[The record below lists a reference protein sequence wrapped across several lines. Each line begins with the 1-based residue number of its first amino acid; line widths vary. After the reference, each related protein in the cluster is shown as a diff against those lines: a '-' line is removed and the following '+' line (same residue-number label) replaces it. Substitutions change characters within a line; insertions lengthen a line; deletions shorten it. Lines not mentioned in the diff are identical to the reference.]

1 MDQIF
6 CRECGTPYRPGE
18 ASFCSKC
25 GTPLPTKANAVDELK
40 SLQKESRGYGAL
52 RFTADLIIFLGWL
65 IIISGFFLS
74 AGVYK
79 SVNVISS
86 QSDAAI
92 LAAIMTIIFSLFMG
106 VFSIAS
112 GQFLELM
119 LEMRDDL
126 HVNTR
131 LLRRLSL
138 MISEQ

>member
-6 CRECGTPYRPGE
+6 CRECGTPYHPGE
-18 ASFCSKC
+18 ANFCSKC
-25 GTPLPTKANAVDELK
+25 GAPLPTKANAVDELK

-52 RFTADLIIFLGWL
+52 RFTADLIVFLGWL
-65 IIISGFFLS
+65 IIIGGIFLAVS
-74 AGVYK
+74 VYK
-79 SVNVISS
+79 IMSEISS
-86 QSDAAI
+86 QSDTAI
-92 LAAIMTIIFSLFMG
+92 LASIMTGIFSLFGG